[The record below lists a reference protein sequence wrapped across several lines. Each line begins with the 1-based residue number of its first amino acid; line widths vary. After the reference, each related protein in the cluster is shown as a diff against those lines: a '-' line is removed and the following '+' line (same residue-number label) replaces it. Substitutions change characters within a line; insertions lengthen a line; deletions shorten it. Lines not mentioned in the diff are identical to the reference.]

1 MTRDDIY
8 DHLAQVYLGKK
19 TRVDEKRKK
28 EFNAWLVINIGIT
41 AIIFFSAFYGLS
53 AFLTHKA
60 TSLEKKV
67 MFALY
72 NGPVKIEYNFQESF
86 PPVKTFSLSIPEV
99 DAARYTKLQFSVRAK
114 EEGQPG
120 IVKIVLRN
128 SRNETAYYYIQGVGL
143 NWREFNIPL
152 EEFKQ
157 ITDFSSLTDI
167 SFVLEAWNVEKPKG
181 IILIDNLSFSS

>member
-19 TRVDEKRKK
+19 KNVDEKRKK
-28 EFNAWLVINIGIT
+28 EFNAWLVINIVIT
-41 AIIFFSAFYGLS
+41 VIIFASAVYGLS
-53 AFLTHKA
+53 AFLTYKSA
-60 TSLEKKV
+60 SLEKRV

-72 NGPVKIEYNFQESF
+72 NGPLKIEYDFKGAY

-99 DAARYTKLQFSVRAK
+99 DAARYGKLQFSIRAK

-128 SRNETAYYYIQGVGL
+128 QRNEVAYYYIQGVGL

-157 ITDFSSLTDI
+157 ITDFSSLKDI

-181 IILIDNLSFSS
+181 VILIDNLSFSS